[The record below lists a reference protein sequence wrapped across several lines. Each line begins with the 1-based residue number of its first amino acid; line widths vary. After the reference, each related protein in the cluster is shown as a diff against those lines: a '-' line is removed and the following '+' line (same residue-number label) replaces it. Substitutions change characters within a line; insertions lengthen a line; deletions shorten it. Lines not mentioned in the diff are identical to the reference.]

1 MRGDELKK
9 GLWGYKKEG
18 VYRYIMNL
26 EEESS
31 QKLAEKDEKM
41 AQQEAQ
47 AQSRIGELERTVEA
61 LREENTSL
69 KANQSAVFATLLEA
83 QRYAERLREESARRE
98 QKAQE
103 ELKTKICRQTQM
115 LERYSG
121 SCGRCCGTCWWS
133 STARP
138 SRPARPWHPSRS
150 RTHCPV
156 LSPNGLTRTPRRAIH
171 GKSCYLCS
179 RLSRRVSGGVL

>member
-1 MRGDELKK
+1 MRLDELKK

-115 LERYSG
+115 LERYSD
-121 SCGRCCGTCWWS
+121 RVRQLRS

>member
-1 MRGDELKK
+1 MRLDELKK

-115 LERYSG
+115 LERYSDRVRQLREVLRDMLVEFDGTAEQTGQALASIQEQDPLSG
-121 SCGRCCGTCWWS
+121 SLPK
-133 STARP
+133 RP
-138 SRPARPWHPSRS
+138 DQDTQESDTWKKL
-150 RTHCPV
+150 
-156 LSPNGLTRTPRRAIH
+156 LSM
-171 GKSCYLCS
+171 
-179 RLSRRVSGGVL
+179 

>member
-1 MRGDELKK
+1 MRLDELKK

-98 QKAQE
+98 QSDTWKK
-103 ELKTKICRQTQM
+103 L
-115 LERYSG
+115 
-121 SCGRCCGTCWWS
+121 
-133 STARP
+133 
-138 SRPARPWHPSRS
+138 
-150 RTHCPV
+150 
-156 LSPNGLTRTPRRAIH
+156 LSM
-171 GKSCYLCS
+171 
-179 RLSRRVSGGVL
+179 

>member
-1 MRGDELKK
+1 MRLDELKK

-31 QKLAEKDEKM
+31 QKLAEKDEKICAITAAM
-41 AQQEAQ
+41 AEG
-47 AQSRIGELERTVEA
+47 QSRIGELERTVEA

-115 LERYSG
+115 LERYSDRVRQLREVLRDMLVEFDGKAEQTGQALASIQEQDPLSG
-121 SCGRCCGTCWWS
+121 SLPK
-133 STARP
+133 RP
-138 SRPARPWHPSRS
+138 DQDAQESDTWKKL
-150 RTHCPV
+150 
-156 LSPNGLTRTPRRAIH
+156 LSM
-171 GKSCYLCS
+171 
-179 RLSRRVSGGVL
+179 